1 MREYVGAPR
10 ILTGVGLWLGVVAAL
25 VLAVVGCVAVL
36 ATVVG
41 GDPVISG
48 VLGCLG
54 IAVALAGGGVA
65 ALRGRDLIR
74 AGGRLSRAAEA
85 WMTSG
90 PSPTAGLAHQVHGLL
105 SALRPEIFPRVI
117 FCSLSGLAAVLAACA
132 VGYSVWQLTEGTPDV
147 AINVLLGASFALL
160 AVVCA
165 VPAVALWRGRG
176 ASSAGSSTTR
186 PPGRRSL
193 LGRVRPWRGPVAPG
207 SRARPARR
215 EVSGERRH
223 QPRVPASPL
232 KGPTTRSVHQPP

>member
-1 MREYVGAPR
+1 MRFLPAVEPYVAAAERGETGGARRPAVQALVREYVGAPR

-54 IAVALAGGGVA
+54 TAVALAGGGVA
-65 ALRGRDLIR
+65 ALRGRDVIR

-90 PSPTAGLAHQVHGLL
+90 PSPTAGLGHRVHGLL

-117 FCSLSGLAAVLAACA
+117 LCSVSGLAALLAACA

-165 VPAVALWRGRG
+165 VPAVALWRG
-176 ASSAGSSTTR
+176 
-186 PPGRRSL
+186 
-193 LGRVRPWRGPVAPG
+193 
-207 SRARPARR
+207 ARR
-215 EVSGERRH
+215 IQRGLVH
-223 QPRVPASPL
+223 DPAA
-232 KGPTTRSVHQPP
+232 GA